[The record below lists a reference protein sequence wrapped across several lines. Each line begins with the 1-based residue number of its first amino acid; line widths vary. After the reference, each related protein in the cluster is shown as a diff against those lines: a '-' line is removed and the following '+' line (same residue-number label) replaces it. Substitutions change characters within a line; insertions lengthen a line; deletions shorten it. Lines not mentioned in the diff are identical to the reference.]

1 MLPCLKYGSQCHLH
15 CTKLP
20 SNSFVDA
27 FDLHH
32 RTNLSCYC
40 RHSLL
45 MPTHKHTSQFL
56 VGDEGIDAVRE
67 KLMLD
72 LKTEANRM
80 KDATQF
86 SARSEDVEFADATC
100 SSGRRRVRI
109 DERKGGGK
117 GLSLSPLRMKLQIL
131 RRLLL
136 RF

>member
-1 MLPCLKYGSQCHLH
+1 MEMENLIRAECDMAGTLIFQYGSQCHLH

-27 FDLHH
+27 SDLHH

-86 SARSEDVEFADATC
+86 SARRSQNTIMM
-100 SSGRRRVRI
+100 SR
-109 DERKGGGK
+109 
-117 GLSLSPLRMKLQIL
+117 
-131 RRLLL
+131 
-136 RF
+136 